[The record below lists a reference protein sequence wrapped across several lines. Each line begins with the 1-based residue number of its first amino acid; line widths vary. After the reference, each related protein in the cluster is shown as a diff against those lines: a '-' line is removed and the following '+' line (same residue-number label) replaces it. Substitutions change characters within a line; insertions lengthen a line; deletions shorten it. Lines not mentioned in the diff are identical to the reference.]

1 MLCCLDG
8 MLCALLFGPLG
19 LDYGSFQPVPYRF
32 FYQDDRSIA
41 KEQSNKVLCDY
52 QTSVCLLLK
61 FAYIFEIS
69 STEHF
74 YVLIS

>member
-1 MLCCLDG
+1 MVHSSQFHIDFSTK
-8 MLCALLFGPLG
+8 MIDPLPK
-19 LDYGSFQPVPYRF
+19 SKAIKSSVT
-32 FYQDDRSIA
+32 I
-41 KEQSNKVLCDY
+41 K
-52 QTSVCLLLK
+52 TSVCLLLK